1 MSGVHTEVDIPRL
14 NPQRIARM
22 RDRLAAALAPSV
34 LEITDDSHKHAG
46 HAGARGG
53 QGHFS
58 VEVVSAQFAGKPL
71 LARHR
76 LVYAALGNMM
86 HTDIHAL
93 VIRAYA
99 AAEGPDEAG

>member
-1 MSGVHTEVDIPRL
+1 MSQPATEVDIPRL
-14 NPQRIARM
+14 NPVRMERM
-22 RDRLAAALAPSV
+22 RTLLEAALAPTR
-34 LEITDDSHKHAG
+34 LEVIDDSHKHAG

-58 VEVVSAQFAGKPL
+58 VDVVSAEFAGKPL

-93 VIRAYA
+93 VIRARTP
-99 AAEGPDEAG
+99 EEPC

>member
-46 HAGARGG
+46 HAGARDG
-53 QGHFS
+53 QGHFT
-58 VEVVSAQFAGKPL
+58 VEVVSQMFAGKPL

-76 LVYAALGNMM
+76 LVYAALGDMM
-86 HTDIHAL
+86 QTDIHAL
-93 VIRAYA
+93 VIRSRTT
-99 AAEGPDEAG
+99 EET